1 MTHVVSFVA
10 QCDEHRQSHSTRPAT
25 DRGSEGTETLKIDGG
40 IQDDLVEAAKRSSIL
55 EEAGYDGVFTAEL
68 KHDPFFPALVA
79 AQNTSRVEI
88 GTGIAVAFARNPMTL
103 ANIGYDLHKLSEG
116 RFILGLGSQIKP
128 HITKRFSMPWSSPA
142 ARMREMVQAI
152 RAIWA
157 SWNDSAPLEFRGEFY
172 THVLMTPMFDPG
184 PNPYGDPKIFVA
196 GVGPKMTEVA
206 GEVGDGFIAHG
217 FTTAEYFRAVSL
229 PAIERGLDAQER
241 RRSDFE
247 ISMPLFLALDDGDD
261 AIGRTQPIRKQL
273 AFYGSTPA
281 YRPVLDHHGWGE
293 LQPELNAMSKQGR
306 WDDMAELITDDMVD
320 AFAVRASAKNMA
332 TSIAQRYEGVLDRIQ
347 FFAPIDEDPETWRP
361 VLQAIKEI

>member
-1 MTHVVSFVA
+1 M
-10 QCDEHRQSHSTRPAT
+10 
-25 DRGSEGTETLKIDGG
+25 KIDGG
-40 IQDDLVEAAKRSSIL
+40 IQDDLSAAGSRSAML

-88 GTGIAVAFARNPMTL
+88 GTGIAVAFARSPMTL
-103 ANIGYDLHKLSEG
+103 ANIGYDLQAHSQG

-142 ARMREMVQAI
+142 ARMAEMVRAI
-152 RAIWA
+152 RSIWA
-157 SWNDSAPLEFRGEFY
+157 SWNGSSPLEFRGEFY

-184 PNPYGDPKIFVA
+184 PNPYGDAKIFVA

-217 FTTAEYFRAVSL
+217 FTTPDYFRAVSL
-229 PAIERGLDAQER
+229 PAIEKGLETQGR
-241 RRSDFE
+241 PRSDFE
-247 ISMPLFLALDDGDD
+247 ISMPLFLALEDGDD
-261 AIGRTQPIRKQL
+261 AIGRTQPLRKQL

-306 WDDMAELITDDMVD
+306 WDDMAKLIDDDMVD
-320 AFAVRASAKNMA
+320 AFAVRSSAKNMA
-332 TSIAQRYEGVLDRIQ
+332 TAIAERYEGLLDRIQ
-347 FFAPIDEDPETWRP
+347 FFAPIEDDPDTWNP
-361 VLQAIKEI
+361 VLAAIKEI